1 MNPLDLESLLAA
13 IGVDK
18 VLEAKPTLHKYQVLE
33 AAKAPQTMRAQI
45 LKFLATD
52 DFEPSADPPDFDYD
66 ELKAQLSQG
75 VTTEQQ
81 AALAQAVGD
90 PEMAQELGTEAS
102 RIVNWANT
110 VLPRETR
117 DSIRGPID
125 ETPPAAALGDFA
137 RIWLVAVHPMAA
149 LDELAEGELSDD
161 QVAAL
166 AISWPALYGEM
177 RQAVSDSI
185 ATMNGRRKTWE
196 PSSAK
201 AAQLD
206 TLMQRDSFDAALAGA
221 MQAVYAVPPAPPPA
235 APKAPTSDDIDAN
248 ETPGQRAATS

>member
-1 MNPLDLESLLAA
+1 VNALDLESLLAA

-18 VLEAKPTLHKYQVLE
+18 VLAANPSLHKYQVLE
-33 AAKAPQTMRAQI
+33 AAKAPQTMRSRI

-75 VTTEQQ
+75 ITTEQQ
-81 AALAQAVGD
+81 AELAQAVGD
-90 PEMAQELGTEAS
+90 PGMAQELGTEAS
-102 RIVNWANT
+102 RIANWANT

-125 ETPPAAALGDFA
+125 ETPPPAALGDFA

-166 AISWPALYGEM
+166 AICWPAIYADM

-206 TLMQRDSFDAALAGA
+206 TLMQRDSFDATLAGA
-221 MQAVYAVPPAPPPA
+221 MQAIYAVPPAPPPA